1 MALGKLWQTAANAS
15 VAAEFQIAR
24 CKNGHKE
31 RDGEGIVFPWQHE
44 ESLEIHMRTEAES
57 CDFATCLESTCW
69 GSSVSLPSI
78 RKLRA
83 L

>member
-1 MALGKLWQTAANAS
+1 MGKLWQTAANAS

-44 ESLEIHMRTEAES
+44 ESLEIHMGTEAL
-57 CDFATCLESTCW
+57 DHVILLPGIYLLGVF
-69 GSSVSLPSI
+69 SVPSI

>member
-1 MALGKLWQTAANAS
+1 MGKLWQTAANAS

-31 RDGEGIVFPWQHE
+31 RDGEGIVFPWHE
-44 ESLEIHMRTEAES
+44 ESLEIHMGTEA
-57 CDFATCLESTCW
+57 DVILLPGIYLLGVF
-69 GSSVSLPSI
+69 SVPSI